1 MVVFKTFF
9 SVDFKSQVG
18 YNHNMNNGDR
28 QMLDANSLYEQIH
41 EMLMLFMSDLSDEK
55 VLEVLREVTQDVE
68 GYIKE
73 KKEME
78 EETED

>member
-1 MVVFKTFF
+1 
-9 SVDFKSQVG
+9 
-18 YNHNMNNGDR
+18 
-28 QMLDANSLYEQIH
+28 MLDANSLYEQIH
-41 EMLMLFMSDLSDEK
+41 EMLMHFMPDLSDEK

>member
-1 MVVFKTFF
+1 VVVFKTFF

-68 GYIKE
+68 AYIKE

>member
-68 GYIKE
+68 AYIKE

>member
-1 MVVFKTFF
+1 VVVFKTFF

>member
-1 MVVFKTFF
+1 
-9 SVDFKSQVG
+9 
-18 YNHNMNNGDR
+18 
-28 QMLDANSLYEQIH
+28 MLDANSLYEQIH